1 MNTTDIKRT
10 AAFAAVA
17 AAFCAAQFGCQSQA
31 DAAPNPKDY
40 FKPDI
45 QYVDGTNTFNGPA
58 RGYAA
63 GGWTVFKPE
72 GLPKWKGA
80 KAYNSSLW
88 ELSKFSGGR
97 VQGKHSVPTNRVG
110 GADILLTDA
119 MKADVRRYL
128 EETRQNGGSLIVRL
142 GYTWSDSQGC
152 EPNDFDIV
160 LGHVR
165 DLSKIMADYDD
176 VIVGVEAGIAGPWAE
191 MHSSDYCKK
200 EYMNRILKT
209 YCDNLGGRI
218 SILVRTAYYLDA
230 FAETNTV
237 GTLAMLPFQDK
248 DLKRFGMYNDGYLG
262 TWWDYGTWSGKW
274 KRELGCQLLDSIC
287 RDNPYG
293 GELAYVSMDWLEK
306 NREKS
311 GDLLDIEKWNIVK
324 DWYQEHLNYL
334 RNIGDRKHSLCAF
347 IAKKTFSSDVYRFEG
362 MPDLHEYDG
371 VDLHKFMYDHMGYRF
386 VVRDARLPKKMSPGK
401 AAMIGLK
408 VENTGFGRLLL
419 PSRAE
424 VVFVSG
430 GETFTAPVDGL
441 KDGISSLLGAQTLS
455 LPLRFTMPKEMKA
468 GEYDLYLRFS
478 APLKDEAPGA
488 VPRRPICFANAG
500 MWNDELKANA
510 FGKVSVK

>member
-1 MNTTDIKRT
+1 MLL
-10 AAFAAVA
+10 AA
-17 AAFCAAQFGCQSQA
+17 
-31 DAAPNPKDY
+31 
-40 FKPDI
+40 
-45 QYVDGTNTFNGPA
+45 
-58 RGYAA
+58 
-63 GGWTVFKPE
+63 E

-110 GADILLTDA
+110 GADIPLTDA
-119 MKADVRRYL
+119 MKSDVRRYL

-152 EPNDFDIV
+152 EPSDFEVV

-209 YCDNLGGRI
+209 YCENLGDRI
-218 SILVRTAYYLDA
+218 SILVRTAFYIDA
-230 FAETNTV
+230 YAETNTV
-237 GTLAMLPFQDK
+237 GTLAMLPFLDK

-371 VDLHKFMYDHMGYRF
+371 IDLHKFMYDHMGTASSCATR
-386 VVRDARLPKKMSPGK
+386 VCRRSCRPARSP
-401 AAMIGLK
+401 
-408 VENTGFGRLLL
+408 
-419 PSRAE
+419 
-424 VVFVSG
+424 
-430 GETFTAPVDGL
+430 
-441 KDGISSLLGAQTLS
+441 
-455 LPLRFTMPKEMKA
+455 
-468 GEYDLYLRFS
+468 
-478 APLKDEAPGA
+478 
-488 VPRRPICFANAG
+488 
-500 MWNDELKANA
+500 
-510 FGKVSVK
+510 